1 MTSPRIFNAPPGL
14 LQHRYSQL
22 WPPLDAATKTALDDD
37 ISSVGVLDAIALL
50 RGDDGELSVLD
61 GWNRYQSALQVGQP
75 CPAFEYTGDDPLA
88 FVVSKNARRRHLD
101 KSQLA
106 SVAARERLTHDGD
119 GDGPTVGEVAES
131 IGVSQRHF
139 QRAMATERQRLGL
152 KRPPGGRPVGAAGEM
167 EDVGET
173 VSAAPPARR
182 APSADAAIRPESH
195 VEPSVTA
202 AAEPDALDRVEDV
215 AGRVDPSQMFAFA
228 EVVQVAVAAVEDVL
242 SQSVNTWP
250 DCEDVLTPARRL
262 LEQAEALA
270 EVLPPSA
277 RLHVRRLF
285 CRLCSKAMPA
295 TLTDL
300 RTACPGCVEPM

>member
-106 SVAARERLTHDGD
+106 SVAARERLTHD